1 MSAPVFTKK
10 PIQYY
15 GAGVSHRKVVPISR
29 AINRLQYVVKGVH
42 KVWGNAITCAE
53 ED

>member
-10 PIQYY
+10 SIQYY

-29 AINRLQYVVKGVH
+29 TVDGLQYVVKGLH

-53 ED
+53 KD